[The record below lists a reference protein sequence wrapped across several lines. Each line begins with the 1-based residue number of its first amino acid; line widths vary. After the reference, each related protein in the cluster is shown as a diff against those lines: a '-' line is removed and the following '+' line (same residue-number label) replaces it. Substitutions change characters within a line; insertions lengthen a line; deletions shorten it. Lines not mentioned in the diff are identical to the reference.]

1 MEHGFFI
8 QILLMLVIAITAIAL
23 LRRVGLPAIL
33 AYLLT
38 GVISG
43 PSGFNWF
50 SQHQMQSV
58 AELGVVL
65 LMFTL
70 GLEFSVPRLWA
81 MRRTVFGLGSAQVVL
96 TTLLAMGAGLLFIS
110 DVTQA
115 LVIGSVTA
123 LSSTAI
129 VLKLLNDKGWLKRR
143 HGELSVSVL
152 LFQDL
157 AVVPLLILLPLLAD
171 GSEPLTVL
179 QLGTGDPGLYCVDGL
194 W

>member
-81 MRRTVFGLGSAQVVL
+81 MRRTVFGLG
-96 TTLLAMGAGLLFIS
+96 
-110 DVTQA
+110 A
-115 LVIGSVTA
+115 LR
-123 LSSTAI
+123 
-129 VLKLLNDKGWLKRR
+129 W
-143 HGELSVSVL
+143 
-152 LFQDL
+152 
-157 AVVPLLILLPLLAD
+157 
-171 GSEPLTVL
+171 
-179 QLGTGDPGLYCVDGL
+179 Y
-194 W
+194 

>member
-8 QILLMLVIAITAIAL
+8 QILLMLVIAIAAIAL
-23 LRRVGLPAIL
+23 LRRIGLPAIL

-70 GLEFSVPRLWA
+70 GLEFSVPSSGPCAALYLA
-81 MRRTVFGLGSAQVVL
+81 SAVL
-96 TTLLAMGAGLLFIS
+96 R
-110 DVTQA
+110 
-115 LVIGSVTA
+115 
-123 LSSTAI
+123 
-129 VLKLLNDKGWLKRR
+129 W
-143 HGELSVSVL
+143 
-152 LFQDL
+152 
-157 AVVPLLILLPLLAD
+157 
-171 GSEPLTVL
+171 
-179 QLGTGDPGLYCVDGL
+179 Y
-194 W
+194 

>member
-8 QILLMLVIAITAIAL
+8 QILLMLVIAIVAIAL
-23 LRRVGLPAIL
+23 LRRIGLPAIL

-129 VLKLLNDKGWLKRR
+129 VLKLLNDKAGSSAAMANYR
-143 HGELSVSVL
+143 SVCCCSRTWPWCPC
-152 LFQDL
+152 LFCCL
-157 AVVPLLILLPLLAD
+157 CLPMAASL
-171 GSEPLTVL
+171 
-179 QLGTGDPGLYCVDGL
+179 
-194 W
+194 